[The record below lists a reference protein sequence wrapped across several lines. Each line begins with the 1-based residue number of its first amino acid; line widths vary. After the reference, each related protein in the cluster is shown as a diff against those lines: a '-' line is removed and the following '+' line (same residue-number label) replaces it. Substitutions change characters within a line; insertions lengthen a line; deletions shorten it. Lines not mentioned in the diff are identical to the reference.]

1 MVKKDKLKVIHNAL
15 KLLAPLKEYDLTD
28 YDIFFYDDSSAGYVQ
43 VFCLD
48 KSIFIESIM
57 KIPTEISTLFK
68 LRKVSDNNSVKI
80 YDAIEKDT
88 AALDIIRPPS
98 VNAKLYR
105 ATPKYDLF
113 NEIK

>member
-1 MVKKDKLKVIHNAL
+1 MVKKDKLKAIHNAL

-28 YDIFFYDDSSAGYVQ
+28 YDIFFYDDSSGYVQ
-43 VFCLD
+43 IFCLN
-48 KSIFIESIM
+48 KSIFVESVM
-57 KIPTEISTLFK
+57 EIPTEISTLFK
-68 LRKVSDNNSVKI
+68 LRKVLDNDSAKI

-98 VNAKLYR
+98 VDANLYR
-105 ATPKYDLF
+105 ATPRYNLF

>member
-15 KLLAPLKEYDLTD
+15 KLLAPLKEYDLTE
-28 YDIFFYDDSSAGYVQ
+28 I
-43 VFCLD
+43 FCLN
-48 KSIFIESIM
+48 KSIFVESVM
-57 KIPTEISTLFK
+57 EIPTEISTLFK
-68 LRKVSDNNSVKI
+68 LRKVSDNDSAKI

-98 VNAKLYR
+98 VDANLYR
-105 ATPKYDLF
+105 ATPRYNLF

>member
-1 MVKKDKLKVIHNAL
+1 MVRKDKLIVIYNAL

-28 YDIFFYDDSSAGYVQ
+28 YDIFFYDDSSQGYVQ

-48 KSIFIESIM
+48 KSIFVESAM
-57 KIPTEISTLFK
+57 EIPTEISTLFK
-68 LRKVSDNNSVKI
+68 LRKVSDNDSAKI

-98 VNAKLYR
+98 VDAVLYR
-105 ATPKYDLF
+105 AIPRYDLF

>member
-1 MVKKDKLKVIHNAL
+1 MVKRDKLKVIYNAL
-15 KLLAPLKEYDLTD
+15 KLLAPLKEYDLSD
-28 YDIFFYDDSSAGYVQ
+28 YDIFSYDEAGYVQ
-43 VFCLD
+43 IFCLN

-57 KIPTEISTLFK
+57 GIPTEISTLFK
-68 LRKVSDNNSVKI
+68 LRKVSDNDSAKI

-98 VNAKLYR
+98 VDANLYR